1 MKNYGFVKIA
11 CGIPFGKIADIDH
24 NKNQIISMIKNAAYN
39 DSSLILF
46 PELSITSYTCQDLFQ
61 QTSILSKSVDAV
73 FEIAEKTKNLNIV
86 TIVGLPIVNAN
97 RLFNCA
103 AVINKGNILGIIPKS
118 YIPGYR
124 EFYEPRW
131 FSGMECTHD
140 EEIILNNI
148 KIPFGTDLLF
158 IDKNNSDFIVGVEI
172 CEDMWMP
179 IPPSSYQSLA
189 GATILCNLSAS
200 NILVGKSEYRRE
212 VVKNQASRCIG
223 AYVYCSAGMG
233 ESTTDV
239 VFDADATIVEN
250 GITLAESKRFL
261 RENQII
267 YADID
272 IERLVIDRVRLR
284 SLKILE
290 KKYKMIQFE
299 CQNKKIKI
307 NRFFDP
313 HPFVPQDETKLNER
327 CEEIFNIQSAGLAKR
342 LESIPGTKAVIG
354 VSGGLDSTLALLVT
368 IKAFKIVG
376 RNLKDIIAVTMP
388 GFGTSSAT
396 YNNIVNLCKKFDIDF
411 REISIKDISTKMLDT
426 INQSPDKHD
435 VVYEN
440 IQARARTYLLMTIA
454 NKEHGI
460 VIGTGDLS
468 EIALGWSTYNG
479 DHISMYN
486 VNSSVPKTL
495 VKFSIKWVSKTEF
508 DNDIKNI
515 LNSILDLPISPELI
529 PADGK
534 GIKQKTEDII
544 GPYELHDFF
553 LYYFI
558 RFGFDSKKILFL
570 AQSAFKDKY
579 DKEIISKWLK
589 VFIKR
594 FFQNQWKRDC
604 VPAGPKV
611 GSVDLSPRG
620 SWRMPSE
627 AENNL
632 FYEEG

>member
-495 VKFSIKWVSKTEF
+495 VKFLIKWVSKTEF

-579 DKEIISKWLK
+579 DKGIISKWLK

>member
-460 VIGTGDLS
+460 VIGTGELS

>member
-1 MKNYGFVKIA
+1 MSYFQEQAKGHIINISSFLGRVPFVSFRSA
-11 CGIPFGKIADIDH
+11 Y
-24 NKNQIISMIKNAAYN
+24 NAA
-39 DSSLILF
+39 
-46 PELSITSYTCQDLFQ
+46 
-61 QTSILSKSVDAV
+61 
-73 FEIAEKTKNLNIV
+73 
-86 TIVGLPIVNAN
+86 
-97 RLFNCA
+97 
-103 AVINKGNILGIIPKS
+103 
-118 YIPGYR
+118 
-124 EFYEPRW
+124 
-131 FSGMECTHD
+131 
-140 EEIILNNI
+140 
-148 KIPFGTDLLF
+148 
-158 IDKNNSDFIVGVEI
+158 
-172 CEDMWMP
+172 
-179 IPPSSYQSLA
+179 
-189 GATILCNLSAS
+189 
-200 NILVGKSEYRRE
+200 
-212 VVKNQASRCIG
+212 
-223 AYVYCSAGMG
+223 
-233 ESTTDV
+233 
-239 VFDADATIVEN
+239 
-250 GITLAESKRFL
+250 
-261 RENQII
+261 
-267 YADID
+267 
-272 IERLVIDRVRLR
+272 
-284 SLKILE
+284 
-290 KKYKMIQFE
+290 
-299 CQNKKIKI
+299 
-307 NRFFDP
+307 
-313 HPFVPQDETKLNER
+313 
-327 CEEIFNIQSAGLAKR
+327 
-342 LESIPGTKAVIG
+342 
-354 VSGGLDSTLALLVT
+354 
-368 IKAFKIVG
+368 
-376 RNLKDIIAVTMP
+376 
-388 GFGTSSAT
+388 
-396 YNNIVNLCKKFDIDF
+396 
-411 REISIKDISTKMLDT
+411 KMLDT

-460 VIGTGDLS
+460 VIGTGELS

-632 FYEEG
+632 FY